1 MGLKTSTLT
10 KGVAM
15 GCLGALLFVMIVLK
29 IATPHI
35 SITWG
40 EGQSSRALTRR
51 SVNARETMG
60 LATLD
65 NGAVAVAKHAFN
77 SVLPPKSNIGSS
89 GPRGGGGGVG
99 SGGRDKWAKMDEAT
113 LIDTIARV
121 LAQPPPV
128 PADPQC
134 RPPELAEPTC
144 TQSFHCCACQRLWW
158 LTLTYPATHVARV
171 CSRAFH

>member
-35 SITWG
+35 AITWR
-40 EGQSSRALTRR
+40 EGQSSRALIRR

-65 NGAVAVAKHAFN
+65 NGAVVVAKHAFN
-77 SVLPPKSNIGSS
+77 SVLPPNSNIGSS
-89 GPRGGGGGVG
+89 RPRGGGGGG
-99 SGGRDKWAKMDEAT
+99 GGRDKWAKMDEAT

-128 PADPQC
+128 AADPQC
-134 RPPELAEPTC
+134 RPPDLAEPTC
-144 TQSFHCCACQRLWW
+144 TQSLHCCACQRLCW
-158 LTLTYPATHVARV
+158 LTLTDPATHVASV